1 MTSAAGVGVVA
12 AGETVAPRA
21 GGVCFDFLVLLMAII
36 RISQQRKILQIRILQ
51 QSAERIV

>member
-1 MTSAAGVGVVA
+1 MGVVG

-36 RISQQRKILQIRILQ
+36 SARSCNFGSCSSLQNESSKTKNSVPFLP
-51 QSAERIV
+51 